1 MKKAKKEPAKEY
13 TMVDIGK
20 MSDDQLVQL
29 HRENLSNIIDAG
41 MACGELQRRGYDLVE
56 NDGEPDQF
64 VKKEQKVA

>member
-13 TMVDIGK
+13 TMTDIGK
-20 MSDDQLVQL
+20 MSDDQLIQL
-29 HRENLSNIIDAG
+29 YREHILDIIDAG
-41 MACGELQRRGYDLVE
+41 MASGELQRRGYDLVE